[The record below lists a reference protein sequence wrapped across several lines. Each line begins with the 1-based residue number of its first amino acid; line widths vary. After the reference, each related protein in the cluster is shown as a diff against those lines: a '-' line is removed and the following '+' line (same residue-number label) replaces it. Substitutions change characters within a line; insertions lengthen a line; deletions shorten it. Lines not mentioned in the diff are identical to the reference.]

1 MELEVFDAFRSA
13 GVPDDKARAA
23 VESINRQIDRRYSL
37 HAEQLVTRGDLRA
50 EMATLREEIS
60 ELRTELR
67 TEIAGLRTELHTQ
80 IAQLDTGLRTE
91 VTELRTELRMGVAD
105 VHTGLRGELL
115 AKIAETK
122 TDVIQWCVGS
132 VFASVGMFAGITRL
146 LCTSTSMC
154 R

>member
-50 EMATLREEIS
+50 EIA
-60 ELRTELR
+60 ELRTELL
-67 TEIAGLRTELHTQ
+67 TK
-80 IAQLDTGLRTE
+80 IAQ
-91 VTELRTELRMGVAD
+91 
-105 VHTGLRGELL
+105 
-115 AKIAETK
+115 TK

-132 VFASVGMFAGITRL
+132 IFASVGMFAGITKL
-146 LCTSTSMC
+146 LPH
-154 R
+154 